1 MSSSK
6 NPVSLSPLLYGCLAC
21 GSVSDRTQLSL
32 SFVMELT
39 DEERNTKTA
48 FWLLVNLL
56 NF

>member
-39 DEERNTKTA
+39 DEERNTKSA